1 ELSGRYS
8 EGLEKQS
15 GMKIGFQYTAP
26 ANARFFLQ
34 KSADLLKGTSGERA
48 ISDFLKF
55 IGDGKTEDPL
65 VEFET
70 KEGYVPDLQQASAVL
85 ENPYFL
91 HWVFTTEELAGFIEE
106 LEKMEQGP
114 IVLPP

>member
-1 ELSGRYS
+1 
-8 EGLEKQS
+8 
-15 GMKIGFQYTAP
+15 
-26 ANARFFLQ
+26 FLQ

-70 KEGYVPDLQQASAVL
+70 KDGYVPDLQQASAVL

-91 HWVFTTEELAGFIEE
+91 HWVFTTEELTGFIEE
-106 LEKMEQGP
+106 LEKKKQDQKEKETSLIMSPAEFAAQQQRKR
-114 IVLPP
+114 